1 MNLQS
6 CNEGTFRTMTHAADL
21 LVTQPE
27 AMTLK
32 GTGSTGSKAMAC
44 AIGTLSVALWISA
57 SLFAVYIFVFYV
69 GALPAG
75 AMEDWNQ
82 VLPSLYEP
90 HAVSSA
96 IAMAVHLLLGAVLL
110 ILGPIQFVQRLRQ
123 QTPSVHRWIGRVYG
137 FSALGAGLGGLGFIL
152 GSGAVGGPTMSIGFG
167 LYGALMSVAAVQT
180 VRHGWRRRLASH
192 RIWAIRLFA
201 LVVGSWLYRMDYG
214 IWLKAF
220 GGIGHTHGFNGRFDY
235 VMDFFFFVPNLVIA
249 EVLIRVDHRE
259 VQPFVRKAG
268 IASLYT
274 AAGFIGL
281 ATILFGKSYWI
292 PHILARL

>member
-1 MNLQS
+1 MTTLLHIDS
-6 CNEGTFRTMTHAADL
+6 RTPTGAGT
-21 LVTQPE
+21 
-27 AMTLK
+27 
-32 GTGSTGSKAMAC
+32 TGSKAMEW
-44 AIGTLSVALWISA
+44 AIGTLAVALWISA

-82 VLPSLYEP
+82 VLPLYEP
-90 HAVSSA
+90 HAVSST
-96 IAMAVHLLLGAVLL
+96 IAMAVHLALGAVLL
-110 ILGPIQFVQRLRQ
+110 ILGPIQFIQRLRQ
-123 QTPSVHRWIGRVYG
+123 QTPSAHRWIGRVYG

-152 GSGAVGGPTMSIGFG
+152 GSGAVGGPTMAIGFG
-167 LYGALMSVAAVQT
+167 LYGALMAVAAVQT
-180 VRHGWRRRLASH
+180 MRHGWRRRLASH

-220 GGIGHTHGFNGRFDY
+220 GGIGHTHGFNGTFDY

-249 EVLIRVDHRE
+249 EVLIRVDHRD
-259 VQPFVRKAG
+259 VKPFARRAG
-268 IASLYT
+268 IGSLYT